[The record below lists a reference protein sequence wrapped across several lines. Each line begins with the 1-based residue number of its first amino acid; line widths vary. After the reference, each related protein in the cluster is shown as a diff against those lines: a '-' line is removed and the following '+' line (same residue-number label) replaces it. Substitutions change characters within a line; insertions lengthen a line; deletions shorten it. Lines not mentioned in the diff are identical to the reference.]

1 MGGPSQPWVAPRSE
15 ERNVN
20 HKPAPSILRTGVTM
34 VEIMVVVVLIGILS
48 AIAVPKFMATSG
60 LSQLDADANRLQLLL
75 KEARTKSVASGVMHF
90 VKINT
95 ANGAFGLYKDDL
107 DNTPDAGDVPLRT
120 DTLGT
125 SVRFGFG
132 TNWSASPSVF
142 PLGATG
148 FSSTTV
154 PSGGLAAGVAAASG
168 TECAADPN
176 AAGSW
181 ADNAINFCPGVL
193 GDVETGALYLSTTRS
208 SARAY
213 SILYNDLGAQGGL
226 NLRRYVLQGTSWTL
240 N

>member
-1 MGGPSQPWVAPRSE
+1 M
-15 ERNVN
+15 N
-20 HKPAPSILRTGVTM
+20 HKPADRVLRKGVTM
-34 VEIMVVVVLIGILS
+34 VEVMVVVILIGILS
-48 AIAVPKFMATSG
+48 AIAIPKFRATSG
-60 LSQLDADANRLQLLL
+60 LSQLDADANRLELLL
-75 KEARTKSVASGVMHF
+75 KEARTKAVASGIMHF
-90 VKINT
+90 VKFNA

-107 DNTPDAGDVPLRT
+107 DNAPDAGDTPLKT
-120 DTLGT
+120 DTLGK

-132 TNWSASPSVF
+132 SNWSAVPSAF

-148 FSSTTV
+148 FSATTV
-154 PSGGLAAGVAAASG
+154 PSGGLAPGVAAASG

-176 AAGSW
+176 AAGTW

-213 SILYNDLGAQGGL
+213 AILYNDLGAQGGL
-226 NLRRYVLQGTSWTL
+226 VLRRYVLQGTSWTL